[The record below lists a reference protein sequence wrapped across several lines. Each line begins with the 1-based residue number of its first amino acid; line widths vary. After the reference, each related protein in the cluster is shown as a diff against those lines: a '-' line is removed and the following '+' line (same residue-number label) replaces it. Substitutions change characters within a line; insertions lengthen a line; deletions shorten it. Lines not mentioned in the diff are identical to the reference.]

1 MKHISLHSFPGS
13 TWECMKSGSA
23 TSFNEVEPH
32 HKRSQ
37 TESGNQRLIS
47 ISLIILILW
56 GLFTSAVLA
65 DTNSVYQYRTNH
77 NRDGIGKFY
86 MGREIAHVMGHMGA
100 GWLERRSREAEE
112 KPSKVVSA
120 LHLKPTDVVAD
131 IGAGTGYMSF
141 RMASLVPEGKVLAV
155 DVQPEML
162 DILGFLQQERHI
174 TNVEPVLA
182 TPTNTNLP
190 QESIDLAL
198 MVDAYHEFEYPQEVM
213 QGIIGALKPGGRV
226 VLVEYRGENPFILIK
241 ALHKMTQKQVKKEMQ
256 AVGLVWRETQEFL
269 PQQHFLVFEKSA
281 EL

>member
-1 MKHISLHSFPGS
+1 
-13 TWECMKSGSA
+13 MKSGSA